1 MRRPA
6 TIDPAARRHVAGGRL
21 FRLILALSS
30 GTPGWRS
37 RGGASLNF
45 PLWAPPRRAARD
57 DAMVA
62 RAAEAGTGG
71 RDAAPPER
79 SAGAGADASIRQP
92 RARRKAVSSVHAGP
106 TYPPLDVGSLLV
118 L

>member
-1 MRRPA
+1 MSS
-6 TIDPAARRHVAGGRL
+6 AAASSA
-21 FRLILALSS
+21 LILALSS

-45 PLWAPPRRAARD
+45 PLWPPPPRRAARD
-57 DAMVA
+57 DAVVA
-62 RAAEAGTGG
+62 RAAEDGAGG

-79 SAGAGADASIRQP
+79 RAGADASSRQP